1 MFNPISL
8 GVEGIG
14 FGLYLFGAIVSVT
27 FRKDVTPRLPLRR
40 PESRV
45 APRSELIQKA
55 QITGVKAANVIDAMT
70 HHAEPLHPQ
79 TGSKTT
85 PTVRIKA

>member
-27 FRKDVTPRLPLRR
+27 FRKDVTPRLLLRR
-40 PESRV
+40 PELRV
-45 APRSELIQKA
+45 APRSDWA
-55 QITGVKAANVIDAMT
+55 
-70 HHAEPLHPQ
+70 PLL
-79 TGSKTT
+79 
-85 PTVRIKA
+85 AC